1 MPPRSSRFRRL
12 RTNLACAVHYLYI
25 TGSTRVLLALLG
37 ALCVWWTASTPV
49 DAQTQHRWLNAYR
62 RDAGRLIKAASS
74 DDFAYRR
81 LAELTDTYGA
91 RLSGSDNLARAI
103 AWAAETM
110 KADGLENVRLE
121 RVMVPRWIRGHET
134 AEIIDPPAHPLALL
148 GLGGSVATP
157 PGGIEAD
164 VLLVGSFDELQSKA
178 AEARGRIVVFNA
190 PFTTYSDTVA
200 YRTNGARMA
209 AQHGAVA
216 ALVRAVGPTGLRT
229 PHTGSVQY
237 TSGQAGIPAAA
248 IAAEDA
254 NRIARLIARG
264 RRVRLRLVM
273 EGRYESDAESANV
286 VGEIRGARQAR
297 RGGAARWPH
306 RLLGRRHRRLRRRR
320 RLHRHVGGAA
330 TDEGAWHPAQTHD
343 PRRAVDERGER
354 IQRSQCLCVAACG
367 ERA

>member
-1 MPPRSSRFRRL
+1 M
-12 RTNLACAVHYLYI
+12 ACAVHYLYI

-49 DAQTQHRWLNAYR
+49 DAQTQHRWLNVYR

-200 YRTNGARMA
+200 VSHEWRTHGRAARSRCGACPGRRSR
-209 AQHGAVA
+209 
-216 ALVRAVGPTGLRT
+216 RAFERRT
-229 PHTGSVQY
+229 P
-237 TSGQAGIPAAA
+237 AAC
-248 IAAEDA
+248 
-254 NRIARLIARG
+254 
-264 RRVRLRLVM
+264 
-273 EGRYESDAESANV
+273 S
-286 VGEIRGARQAR
+286 
-297 RGGAARWPH
+297 
-306 RLLGRRHRRLRRRR
+306 
-320 RLHRHVGGAA
+320 
-330 TDEGAWHPAQTHD
+330 THPV
-343 PRRAVDERGER
+343 RRAFLPPRSPPRMPIESRG
-354 IQRSQCLCVAACG
+354 
-367 ERA
+367 